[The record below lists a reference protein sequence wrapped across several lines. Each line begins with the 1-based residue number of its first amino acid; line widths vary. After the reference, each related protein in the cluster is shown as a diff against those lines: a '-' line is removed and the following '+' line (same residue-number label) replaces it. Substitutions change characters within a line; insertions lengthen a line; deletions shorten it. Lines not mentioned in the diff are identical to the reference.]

1 MISLDKEKII
11 DKISCLL
18 RRLPPYSSYSK
29 LTLYFPKIYLFSKK
43 GYEQMRIIEEEI
55 TYVDSQYPNELKVIV
70 DKAQDLMN
78 EISNLRWKYQSK
90 NQLPLEFMDSDYENL
105 IEVLD
110 CIETEILKFGEPA
123 FIQKEFVFL
132 SKEDIKKMIEDDT
145 LGDTGLDEW
154 IEEALIKI

>member
-1 MISLDKEKII
+1 
-11 DKISCLL
+11 
-18 RRLPPYSSYSK
+18 
-29 LTLYFPKIYLFSKK
+29 
-43 GYEQMRIIEEEI
+43 MRIIEEEI